1 MKMQLTTLAAAIA
14 FATSMAANAQ
24 PVTDP
29 NNLDYVGAKDS
40 PPNYGVDNNTTNKDN
55 KAWKHFPPS
64 GTFNTS
70 VYGVYSFKAINND
83 TFTSELNSMAPSVAA
98 SGTNESTIDQTT
110 QNGGAAHGNAASV
123 IQSGGSQNES
133 NITQNKRGQG
143 DALQAEVV
151 QNGNKNRSDV
161 KQDLSFGATAKVY
174 QDGDRNLS
182 RVTQLGADN
191 NGAEVNQTGNDHR
204 SIVEQGTNPG
214 GADNNNAFVTQNNT
228 ANQSFVR
235 QQWDNNLATVNQ
247 NGNNGMSQIW
257 QQSDSNMATLTDTGS
272 DNTSYIRQGDQGHGD
287 SNRAN
292 VEQHGIS
299 GLSHVYQYGDS
310 NIAEVTQRGDGDVSW
325 IIQSGDNKKAIVEQ
339 KGSGTAGAEFNE
351 SYILQQ
357 GSGAHIAEVTQY
369 HDPSNGYNNVSTVT
383 QLGAT
388 IGNATVIQNGA
399 GNRAST
405 IQY

>member
-143 DALQAEVV
+143 MRCRQKLY
-151 QNGNKNRSDV
+151 KM
-161 KQDLSFGATAKVY
+161 
-174 QDGDRNLS
+174 
-182 RVTQLGADN
+182 VTK
-191 NGAEVNQTGNDHR
+191 
-204 SIVEQGTNPG
+204 
-214 GADNNNAFVTQNNT
+214 
-228 ANQSFVR
+228 
-235 QQWDNNLATVNQ
+235 TVL
-247 NGNNGMSQIW
+247 M
-257 QQSDSNMATLTDTGS
+257 
-272 DNTSYIRQGDQGHGD
+272 
-287 SNRAN
+287 SNR
-292 VEQHGIS
+292 IS
-299 GLSHVYQYGDS
+299 ASALPPKS
-310 NIAEVTQRGDGDVSW
+310 IR
-325 IIQSGDNKKAIVEQ
+325 
-339 KGSGTAGAEFNE
+339 
-351 SYILQQ
+351 
-357 GSGAHIAEVTQY
+357 
-369 HDPSNGYNNVSTVT
+369 TVT
-383 QLGAT
+383 A
-388 IGNATVIQNGA
+388 IYHV
-399 GNRAST
+399 
-405 IQY
+405 